1 MKGRMS
7 MTREE
12 LLKLVNLSL
21 DGEFQV
27 HSIDQFCQT
36 YPDITEDE
44 GYLGQEM
51 RTEILEEQ
59 GHRVIGWKLGGTSLA
74 KIGQMKSTIYTNA
87 AAVSSAQ
94 PKISY
99 GRLFEYMA
107 IAPDGALRIEKRLHP
122 KVEPEIAFIMGKP
135 LAGEFVTVPDVMM
148 ATDAVAPAFEIID
161 SRFHDFKIGRRF
173 DALIDDTSSAEYKLG
188 QGWAKPQDIDL
199 YNVGMQLYKN
209 GEKIAFGAGAA
220 ILGHPARAVAILVH
234 MLAKRG
240 FGLQKGDII
249 LSGAITPST
258 PVKAGDHMHAEFAG
272 LGNVDLKVV

>member
-1 MKGRMS
+1 
-7 MTREE
+7 MTHEE
-12 LLKLVNLSL
+12 LLKLVQISL

-44 GYLGQEM
+44 GYEGQEI
-51 RTEILEEQ
+51 RTAILEEK
-59 GHRVIGWKLGGTSLA
+59 GYKVTGWKLGGTSLA
-74 KIGQMKSTIYTNA
+74 KIGQMKSTIYANA
-87 AAVSSAQ
+87 AAVATDQ

-99 GRLFEYMA
+99 GRLMDYMA
-107 IAPDGALRIEKRLHP
+107 IAPDGVLHFEKRLHP
-122 KVEPEIAFIMGKP
+122 KVEPEIAFIMGKD
-135 LAGEFVTVPDVMM
+135 LAGEFVTAADVMA
-148 ATDAVAPAFEIID
+148 ATEMLAPAFEIID

-188 QGWAKPQDIDL
+188 EGRIRPQDIDL
-199 YNVGMQLYKN
+199 YGMGMQLYKN

-220 ILGHPARAVAILVH
+220 IMGHPARAVATLVK

-240 FGLQKGDII
+240 FGLKKGDII

-258 PVKAGDHMHAEFAG
+258 PVKLGDHMHADFAG
-272 LGNVDLKVV
+272 LGSVDLEVV